1 LSDRELAAFW
11 VHVEQGRWDGPDH
24 IAPVLAASGALRPGL
39 SAEQAADI
47 MYGLTIPDIY
57 ESLVQHRGW
66 SPQRFER
73 WLSEVLCTAVLEPT
87 APG

>member
-39 SAEQAADI
+39 S
-47 MYGLTIPDIY
+47 PDIY